1 MTRHHATTDLSIAYK
16 ENIAPKHP
24 NSISINNTT
33 GSNTAG
39 ASVLKRADSMR
50 TKRKNVTWNHQSSDT
65 LTASAMMASAV
76 AGTSGGLCDALS
88 LDGEA
93 DVPNRTID
101 SIAAQHHQRILAT
114 PHKSPRRVLQAQQ
127 QQQQLQLQQ
136 LQQQALLMTPS
147 IDSASSGSIPLSG
160 MSQASGGT
168 RLSFGGDDDIEVSPF
183 SPYKPPS
190 SIVVDS
196 GEPSAKR
203 RPMSYIIPRKPFMS
217 KIAQCNNDDDEIVDN
232 NNNNNN
238 NNTAT
243 NVDADDNDATNQTKT
258 GEADTTEDEV
268 QHEVGS
274 VAGNS
279 DADFAAMRFVRS
291 EPTDKLHNL
300 RLPTRLESGMNT
312 ITPAVLAQVLSGE
325 YNEHYDRV
333 IVLDCRFRYEYVGG
347 HVQSAVHVPTL
358 QDMEQL
364 LQENPPTE
372 NGERVCI
379 VFHCEFS
386 KQRGPSLYRALRS
399 WDRGEH
405 SNCYPQLYYPEIYL
419 LKGGYKQFYCES
431 PQLCEPQAYQPMW
444 DSTFKCEMGDGL
456 RTNKVNR
463 RAKSFNAG
471 DHRALRRSL
480 KW

>member
-1 MTRHHATTDLSIAYK
+1 MIRHHATTDLSIVHK

-24 NSISINNTT
+24 NTIISSSGNSSANN
-33 GSNTAG
+33 SNAAG
-39 ASVLKRADSMR
+39 ASALKRGDSLR
-50 TKRKNVTWNHQSSDT
+50 TKRKNVTWNYQSSDS
-65 LTASAMMASAV
+65 LTASAMMAAGA

-114 PHKSPRRVLQAQQ
+114 PHKSPRRVLHAQQ
-127 QQQQLQLQQ
+127 QQ
-136 LQQQALLMTPS
+136 ALMLTPS
-147 IDSASSGSIPLSG
+147 IGTTSSGGLSLSG

-190 SIVVDS
+190 SIVIDS

-203 RPMSYIIPRKPFMS
+203 RPMSYIIPRKPFTS
-217 KIAQCNNDDDEIVDN
+217 KIAQCNDDADDDDN
-232 NNNNNN
+232 
-238 NNTAT
+238 TVVT
-243 NVDADDNDATNQTKT
+243 NVDVDDNDATNQTKA
-258 GEADTTEDEV
+258 GEVDSTEDEER
-268 QHEVGS
+268 EVGNS

-279 DADFAAMRFVRS
+279 DVDFAAARFVRS
-291 EPTDKLHNL
+291 EPTDKLHTL

-312 ITPAVLAQVLSGE
+312 ITPAVLAQLLSGAFS
-325 YNEHYDRV
+325 EHYDRV
-333 IVLDCRFRYEYVGG
+333 MVIDARFRYEYAGG

-419 LKGGYKQFYCES
+419 LKGGYKQFYTES
-431 PQLCEPQAYQPMW
+431 PHLCEPQTYQPMW

-463 RAKSFNAG
+463 RSKSFNAG
-471 DHRALRRSL
+471 DHRTLRRSL